1 LAAPPRG
8 WTNWS
13 VMMLFTA
20 RCWMRPPA
28 ALAAATIFLTACAA
42 GNSDT
47 LRRACPPLVEYGR
60 AEQARVA
67 EEVDALSEG
76 AVIAEW
82 LADYAVLRA
91 QARACQ
97 TP

>member
-1 LAAPPRG
+1 
-8 WTNWS
+8 
-13 VMMLFTA
+13 M
-20 RCWMRPPA
+20 
-28 ALAAATIFLTACAA
+28 
-42 GNSDT
+42 
-47 LRRACPPLVEYGR
+47 VEYSR
-60 AEQARVA
+60 VEQVLVA
-67 EEVDALSEG
+67 TEVDALPEG

>member
-1 LAAPPRG
+1 MVKYSR
-8 WTNWS
+8 
-13 VMMLFTA
+13 V
-20 RCWMRPPA
+20 
-28 ALAAATIFLTACAA
+28 
-42 GNSDT
+42 
-47 LRRACPPLVEYGR
+47 
-60 AEQARVA
+60 EQARVA
-67 EEVDALSEG
+67 EEVAVLPEG